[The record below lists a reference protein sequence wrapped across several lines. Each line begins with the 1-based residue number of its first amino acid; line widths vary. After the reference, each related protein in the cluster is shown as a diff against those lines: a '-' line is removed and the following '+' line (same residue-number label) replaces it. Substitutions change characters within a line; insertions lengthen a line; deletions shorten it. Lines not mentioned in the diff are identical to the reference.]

1 MNNLNNKKF
10 LEFKKINAEKIK
22 CKLKQD
28 FVEDL
33 IIKEFITIKNK
44 EKELVISQ
52 SGFSFYYGFELEEL
66 QELDMPYIKI
76 IDGDNPVN
84 DLYVVEGT
92 LLDENEDRVDRSLKE
107 VLDEYIN
114 LVLYKG
120 YYAPT
125 FKSSCRVYDYYL
137 SEEIFN

>member
-10 LEFKKINAEKIK
+10 LEFKEVNIEKIK

-28 FVEDL
+28 FIEDL
-33 IIKEFITIKNK
+33 IIKEYFTIKNK
-44 EKELVISQ
+44 EKELIVYQ
-52 SGFSFYYGFELEEL
+52 SGFSFYHSFELEEL
-66 QELDMPYIKI
+66 QDLGISYVKI
-76 IDGDNPVN
+76 IDSDNPIN
-84 DLYVVEGT
+84 NMYVIEGT
-92 LLDENEDRVDRSLKE
+92 LLDENEDEIDRSLKE

-120 YYAPT
+120 YCAPT
-125 FKSSCRVYDYYL
+125 SKSSCRIYDYYL